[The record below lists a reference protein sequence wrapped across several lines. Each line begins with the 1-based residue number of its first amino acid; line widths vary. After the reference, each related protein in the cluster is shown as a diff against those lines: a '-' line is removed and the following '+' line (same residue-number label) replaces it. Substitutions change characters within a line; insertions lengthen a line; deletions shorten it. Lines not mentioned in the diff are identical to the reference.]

1 MRIFTRDKI
10 HLNELFTADRIE
22 TLLHMAN
29 LVGEEEAF
37 LTEKSEVFDVK
48 VVVEAQKCLCNLIFN
63 SITTQKLC
71 ANNSCIEGI
80 MLRLRMHP
88 DPLLPNEVKYFD
100 MRMLFI
106 ISALCAEVRPRIRDE
121 YHGLIYLMESIDLI
135 LKNNAD
141 YLSEKVPNISKRR
154 SKGSRRGKKVPGNGS
169 FGNDDDCLV
178 AYCLD
183 DWEVDLAIE
192 VLKVLYNLTVNIDKN
207 NLDEVNNSIMKFYI
221 KLLY

>member
-37 LTEKSEVFDVK
+37 LTEKSDVFDVK

-141 YLSEKVPNISKRR
+141 YLSEKVPNMNKRR

-169 FGNDDDCLV
+169 FGNDDDSLV

-207 NLDEVNNSIMKFYI
+207 NLDEVSNSIMKFYI
-221 KLLY
+221 KLL